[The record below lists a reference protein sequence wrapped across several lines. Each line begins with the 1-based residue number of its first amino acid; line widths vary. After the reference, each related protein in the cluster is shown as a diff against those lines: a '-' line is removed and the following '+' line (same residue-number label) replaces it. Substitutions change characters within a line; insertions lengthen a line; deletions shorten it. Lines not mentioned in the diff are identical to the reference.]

1 MSAPLQNIY
10 RGNTRSA
17 TKIKFKSIFTA
28 VLITGLSVTSCALHQ
43 TVQLS
48 VNSLDEESCIS
59 QSVTSTVHYDIKTLF
74 LLLERG

>member
-1 MSAPLQNIY
+1 MQNVSTTTKHLQ
-10 RGNTRSA
+10 R
-17 TKIKFKSIFTA
+17 KHQ
-28 VLITGLSVTSCALHQ
+28 SCALHQ

-48 VNSLDEESCIS
+48 VNSLDEEGCIS